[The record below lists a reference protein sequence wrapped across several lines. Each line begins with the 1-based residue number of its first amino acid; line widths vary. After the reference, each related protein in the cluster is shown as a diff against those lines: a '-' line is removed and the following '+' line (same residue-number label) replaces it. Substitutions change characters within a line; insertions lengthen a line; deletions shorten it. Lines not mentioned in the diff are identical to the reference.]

1 MRQPASWMQL
11 PIDERILEAL
21 ASSGMIL
28 SPSVIAINID
38 KSRSQVNRRLSVLVE
53 YGLITRVK
61 RGYYEITASGEAY
74 LDGNLDASTL
84 TDDDDSGTGE

>member
-28 SPSVIAINID
+28 SPSVIAINIE

-53 YGLITRVK
+53 YGLVARVK
-61 RGYYEITASGEAY
+61 RGYYEITSDGEAY
-74 LDGNLDASTL
+74 LTGEIDVSTL
-84 TDDDDSGTGE
+84 TPDDDT

>member
-11 PIDERILEAL
+11 PIDDRILEAL

-53 YGLITRVK
+53 YGLVTRVK
-61 RGYYEITASGEAY
+61 RGYYEVTSTGEAY
-74 LDGNLDASTL
+74 LEGDLDASAF
-84 TDDDDSGTGE
+84 TDDDDTEN

>member
-1 MRQPASWMQL
+1 MQL

-38 KSRSQVNRRLSVLVE
+38 KSRSQVNRRLSTLVE
-53 YGLITRVK
+53 YGLIDRVK
-61 RGYYEITASGEAY
+61 RGYYEITDAGNAY
-74 LDGNLDASTL
+74 LTGDLDASEL
-84 TDDDDSGTGE
+84 EPSNE